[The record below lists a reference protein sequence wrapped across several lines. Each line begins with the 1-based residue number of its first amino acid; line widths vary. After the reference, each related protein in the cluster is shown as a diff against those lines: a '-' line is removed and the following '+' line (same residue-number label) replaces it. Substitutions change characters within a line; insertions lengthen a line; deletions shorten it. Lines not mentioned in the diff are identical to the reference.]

1 MGILILTI
9 NRIADTQ
16 DQDVGR
22 NFAIVPYLRHLDVAG
37 RHRLPMCVSRL
48 ELAEV
53 HYENRQ
59 T

>member
-22 NFAIVPYLRHLDVAG
+22 NFTIVPYLRHLDVDG
-37 RHRLPMCVSRL
+37 RHLLPVCGPYGTGITFRVS
-48 ELAEV
+48 
-53 HYENRQ
+53 
-59 T
+59 